1 MISLIIN
8 KITMY
13 SKRISVIIHL
23 AVFLFLN
30 NSLAYNASNAYYL
43 SETSFIESAGTIDG
57 DFISDYAQDEK
68 QAAYERHISRGDSLE
83 KLKKYNEA
91 MVEFQKAS
99 DLMPLEEYP
108 RLKMQAIE
116 TLIGMEK
123 LQKKKQEEKV
133 VSADSIKKRETE
145 IKERKKI
152 IEEARE
158 SSIRDSMRQNILNQ
172 YKETLNKI
180 QETDGDQEKSKVYLE
195 IADTLKNLKAHSNA
209 LGFYEQSL
217 EIEQN
222 QGNRENVADI
232 LKNIGDVYLDSGLY
246 NSSIENYEKSLD
258 LKEDLGDKGGVSDA
272 LSNIGNVYETTYD
285 LNRAIDYYEK
295 SAEVKDNIDDKDGLS
310 DIMDNIGNIYYRQ
323 QYLEKSI
330 DSYKKSA
337 ELNEQL
343 NKQENLGSNY
353 NKLGNAYF
361 KMGNYDEA
369 GKYYEKSLEVKEETG
384 NRKDLSMT
392 YNNMGNLNYNQSK
405 YKKAISYYEKS
416 LNLKEDVDYA
426 YGKAVSMFN
435 LGNTY
440 RQMNVYPKA
449 IEQFEAS
456 KEVCMENNFEELLAK
471 NMKVL
476 SELYFEVNATKKAD
490 EYKALLAISDYA
502 DVDTED
508 PVIESMVAG
517 EMGESEKVIK
527 FLTDEV
533 LRQKEMVELQA
544 RERERENKLSSQR
557 LRIKN
562 LQIKRQ
568 RILMFSLAI
577 VIALILVALFLFY
590 RQIIQKKRANRTLTE
605 KNTVISK
612 QQKLITDN
620 IKSASVIQK
629 AALPPDEFVNNE
641 IPDYFVLNMPKDIVS
656 GDFYWMDK
664 REHRVFLAVADCT
677 GHGVQG
683 AVVSMLGIALLNE
696 IVNKSYSKNPG
707 EILDQLSIKI
717 KQSLHQSGDIDEIRE
732 GMDIVLLKID
742 KKTNRFEFAGAN
754 NPVYI
759 VRNEEVIEHKGD
771 RNPIGYYSKGTLFE
785 TRKLDL
791 QKGDSLYMFS
801 DGYIDQLGGELLKKF
816 LPKRFRSLLIEIENK
831 PMAERKEI
839 LKNRF
844 NDWRGEYQQVDDI
857 IVMGIKI

>member
-1 MISLIIN
+1 MS
-8 KITMY
+8 
-13 SKRISVIIHL
+13 SKRIISNKLILIIIQM
-23 AVFLFLN
+23 AVLSILN
-30 NSLAYNASNAYYL
+30 NTLLY
-43 SETSFIESAGTIDG
+43 SAGKVIYSCNALNMVLAGLIEMDTFSGSEQDG
-57 DFISDYAQDEK
+57 K
-68 QAAYERHISRGDSLE
+68 QAAYNRYIARGDSLE

-91 MVEFQKAS
+91 MLEFQKAS

-116 TLIGMEK
+116 TLIGMER
-123 LQKKKQEEKV
+123 LEKKKKEERE
-133 VSADSIKKRETE
+133 VSADSMRKRQKE
-145 IKERKKI
+145 ISDKIRKIEAEREISARDSLRKKI
-152 IEEARE
+152 I
-158 SSIRDSMRQNILNQ
+158 NQ
-172 YKETLNKI
+172 YKQTLSKM
-180 QETDGDQEKSKVYLE
+180 QETDDDQEKSKVYLE
-195 IADTLKNLKAHSNA
+195 IADTLKNIKAHSNA
-209 LGFYEQSL
+209 LDFYQQSL
-217 EIEQN
+217 EIEEN
-222 QGNRENVADI
+222 QGNKKNVATI
-232 LKNIGDVYLDSGLY
+232 LDNIGDVYLDSGLY
-246 NSSIENYEKSLD
+246 NSSIENYEKSML
-258 LKEDLGDKGGVSDA
+258 LKEDIGDKEGISDA
-272 LSNIGNVYETTYD
+272 FSNIGNVYETTYD
-285 LNRAIDYYEK
+285 LNKAIDYYEK
-295 SAEVKDNIDDKDGLS
+295 SAEVKDDIDDRDGLS

-337 ELNEQL
+337 ALNEQL

-369 GKYYEKSLEVKEETG
+369 RKYYERSLEVKQETG
-384 NRKDLSMT
+384 NQKDLSMT
-392 YNNMGNLNYNQSK
+392 YNNIGNLNYNQSK
-405 YKKAISYYEKS
+405 YKKAISFYEKS
-416 LNLKEDVDYA
+416 LDLKDGVDYI
-426 YGKAVSMFN
+426 YGRAVSLFN

-440 RQMNVYPKA
+440 RQMNVFPKA

-456 KEVCMENNFEELLAK
+456 KKICIENNFEELLAK
-471 NMKVL
+471 NIKVL
-476 SELYFEVNATKKAD
+476 ADLYFEVNASDKAD
-490 EYKALLAISDYA
+490 EYKKMLAASGYE
-502 DVDTED
+502 DVDTDE
-508 PVIESMVAG
+508 PVIESMIAG

-533 LRQKEMVELQA
+533 LRQKEMVEMQA
-544 RERERENKLSSQR
+544 RERERENKISSQR

-568 RILMFSLAI
+568 RILMFSLGI
-577 VIALILVALFLFY
+577 VIALILVALFLLY
-590 RQIIQKKRANRTLTE
+590 RQIVQKKHANKTLTE

-629 AALPPDEFVNNE
+629 AALPPDEFVYE
-641 IPDYFVLNMPKDIVS
+641 QLPEYFVLNMPKDIVS

-696 IVNKSYSKNPG
+696 IVNKSYSKSPG

-742 KKTNRFEFAGAN
+742 RKINRFEFAGAN

-759 VRNEEVIEHKGD
+759 VRDNEVIEHKGD
-771 RNPIGYYSKGTLFE
+771 RSPIGYYSKGTLFE
-785 TRKLDL
+785 TRKLEI
-791 QKGDSLYMFS
+791 KRGDSLYMFS
-801 DGYIDQLGGELLKKF
+801 DGYIDQLGGEHLKKF
-816 LPKRFRSLLIEIENK
+816 LPKRFRSLLIEINDMRME
-831 PMAERKEI
+831 ERKDI
-839 LKNRF
+839 LKKRF
-844 NDWRGEYQQVDDI
+844 NDWRGDYQQVDDI

>member
-1 MISLIIN
+1 
-8 KITMY
+8 MY
-13 SKRISVIIHL
+13 SKRIIPNKGIFVIIHL
-23 AVFLFLN
+23 TVILFLN
-30 NSLAYNASNAYYL
+30 YSLAYNAVNGFYS
-43 SETSFIESAGTIDG
+43 SKTSLIEYNGANDR
-57 DFISDYAQDEK
+57 DFITEDIQDEK
-68 QAAYERHISRGDSLE
+68 QAAYDRYISRGDSLE
-83 KLKKYNEA
+83 KLKKFNEA
-91 MVEFQKAS
+91 MIEFQKAS

-123 LQKKKQEEKV
+123 LEKQKQEGKV
-133 VSADSIKKRETE
+133 VSADSLRKREAE
-145 IKERKKI
+145 IKERKRI
-152 IEEARE
+152 IVEARE
-158 SSIRDSMRQNILNQ
+158 NTIRDSLRQNILDQ

-180 QETDGDQEKSKVYLE
+180 QETEGEQEKSKVYLE
-195 IADTLKNLKAHSNA
+195 IADTLKSIKAHSNA
-209 LGFYEQSL
+209 LGFYEQSMK
-217 EIEQN
+217 IEQN
-222 QGNRENVADI
+222 QGNKENVADI

-246 NSSIENYEKSLD
+246 NSSIENYEKSLN
-258 LKEDLGDKGGVSDA
+258 LKEDLGDKDGVSDA

-285 LNRAIDYYEK
+285 LNKAIDYYEQ
-295 SAEVKDNIDDKDGLS
+295 SADVKDNINDKDGLS

-343 NKQENLGSNY
+343 NKQEHLGSNY

-369 GKYYEKSLEVKEETG
+369 RKYYERSLEVKEVTG
-384 NRKDLSMT
+384 NKKDLSMT

-405 YKKAISYYEKS
+405 YKKALNYYEKS
-416 LNLKEDVDYA
+416 LDLKDVVDYD
-426 YGKAVSMFN
+426 YGKAVSLFN

-456 KEVCMENNFEELLAK
+456 KEVCIENNYEELLAK
-471 NMKVL
+471 NIKVL
-476 SELYFEVNATKKAD
+476 SELYFEVNATEKAD
-490 EYKALLAISDYA
+490 EYKALLAVSDYA
-502 DVDTED
+502 DVDTDE
-508 PVIESMVAG
+508 PVIESMVVG

-544 RERERENKLSSQR
+544 RERERENKISSQR

-568 RILMFSLAI
+568 RILMVSLGI

-590 RQIIQKKRANRTLTE
+590 RQIIQKKRANITLTE

-629 AALPPDEFVNNE
+629 AALPPDEFVNTE
-641 IPDYFVLNMPKDIVS
+641 IPEYFVLNMPKDIVS
-656 GDFYWMDK
+656 GDFYWMDR

-696 IVNKSYSKNPG
+696 IVNKSFSKNPG

-717 KQSLHQSGDIDEIRE
+717 KQSLHQSGDIEEIRE

-759 VRNEEVIEHKGD
+759 VRNDEVIEHKGD

-801 DGYIDQLGGELLKKF
+801 DGYMDQLGGDDLKKF
-816 LPKRFRSLLIEIENK
+816 LPKRFRSLLIEIEDK

-839 LKNRF
+839 LKKRF

-857 IVMGIKI
+857 IVMGIKV